1 MVTPRAGTLF
11 EGPTN
16 RPFGLIGV
24 TSTGPVAL
32 LGWIDGYLTEAHV
45 RRVSTT
51 EYPIESGAERTDHA
65 VRQPD
70 ELQMEVWVSDVRPL
84 SYLDEDNRYFRA
96 PDVGV
101 ERPQAAWQEIGRLMS
116 ERTLLRVLTH
126 FGVYENMVITN
137 ATARS
142 NRTTGQGLRGT
153 LTLKELL
160 LGRLVR
166 FDPTATPIEEDI
178 VPEIQIVPVGIL
190 SYGDLENFSNAW
202 RGEDTYFLPTTRFP
216 AGQNVLANEYYYPFY
231 RVSPTEPTPVIRERP
246 NRGLPNVRERFLH
259 IRLTLTDDKIQ
270 QVVFK
275 RIIIPDGQRFSGT
288 VQLRRSSAYSPRSSR
303 ATAVQAVFVPQATPV
318 PSDEFAPDVIEYQPA
333 QQIILNIQ
341 WLLYWNAT
349 KGEWQFQYSHLP
361 ISELDRGIF
370 TEVQNLQRNLTSLQG
385 RRGITQPQIDPVIGS
400 ESIFRITPVTVGSKL
415 INSPHF
421 DEDIVVVPI
430 VPNSNRITANG
441 GLAGQQP
448 LAIDSFSE
456 NDYAMIWLTPG
467 QGRHWTWPP
476 MLETYDFREERRDEE
491 RSRPLR

>member
-1 MVTPRAGTLF
+1 MVTPRVGRPF
-11 EGPTN
+11 EGAIN

-70 ELQMEVWVSDVRPL
+70 ELQLEVWVSDVRPL
-84 SYLDEDNRYFRA
+84 PYIDEDNRYFRA

-101 ERPQAAWQEIGRLMS
+101 ERPLAAWQEIGRLMS

-126 FGVYENMVITN
+126 FGVYENMIITN

-160 LGRLVR
+160 IGSLVR
-166 FDPTATPIEEDI
+166 FDPTTTPVDPSI
-178 VPEIQIVPVGIL
+178 PEIETIPVGIL
-190 SYGDLENFSNAW
+190 SYGDLANFSNVW
-202 RGEDTYFLPTTRFP
+202 RGEDLQFRPSLMSP
-216 AGQNVLANEYYYPFY
+216 AGRNILINEYYYPFY
-231 RVSPTEPTPVIRERP
+231 RIFPTEPTPVIRDRP
-246 NRGLPNVRERFLH
+246 DRGLANARERFSH

-275 RIIIPDGQRFSGT
+275 RIPIPDGQRLSGT

-303 ATAVQAVFVPQATPV
+303 ATAVQAVFVPRATPV
-318 PSDEFAPDVIEYQPA
+318 PSDEFGPDVIENPPA
-333 QQIILNIQ
+333 QQIILSIRWTLN
-341 WLLYWNAT
+341 WNAI
-349 KGEWQFQYSHLP
+349 KGEWQFQYDHLP
-361 ISELDRGIF
+361 ISELDREII
-370 TEVQNLQRNLTSLQG
+370 TEVQGFQNNLSSLQG
-385 RRGITQPQIDPVIGS
+385 RGLVQPQIDPALGEFTTV
-400 ESIFRITPVTVGSKL
+400 RITPVTVGGKL

-421 DEDIVVVPI
+421 DEDIVVVPV
-430 VPNSNRITANG
+430 VPDSNNITANG

-448 LAIDSFSE
+448 LARDSFSE